1 MGISATQ
8 PHRWGMNARLTPD
21 LRLVAVPGHFPAV
34 DGFRTSYPQKI
45 VAQRYFS
52 RVYYIL
58 VLFIIA
64 PHIWGCLF
72 GDYSI
77 YFRTIG
83 LIVHRQGQFS
93 TVFSE
98 LSTVLGRTG
107 ISCLNKYPQIWT
119 FRWDISDSRMGI
131 NREHFFRSLRGQGFS
146 HLQRLSCR
154 ARPLYE
160 LFPSPSS
167 LRTESNYSV

>member
-1 MGISATQ
+1 VGISATQ
-8 PHRWGMNARLTPD
+8 PYLWGMIACLTPD
-21 LRLVAVPGHFPAV
+21 LRLVAVPGHFAPV
-34 DGFRTSYPQKI
+34 DGFRTSYPQKMDDKK
-45 VAQRYFS
+45 YFS

-58 VLFIIA
+58 ALLIIT
-64 PHIWGCLF
+64 PHIWGYLF
-72 GDYSI
+72 WDYSI

-83 LIVHRQGQFS
+83 LIVHRQRQFS

-107 ISCLNKYPQIWT
+107 RSCLNKHPQIWT

-131 NREHFFRSLRGQGFS
+131 TRECFFHSLREQGS
-146 HLQRLSCR
+146 PHLQRLSCR
-154 ARPLYE
+154 VRSLYE

-167 LRTESNYSV
+167 FRTESSYSA